1 MRNIWIIAWKEFRQY
16 FVSPIAYALATVT
29 FLFLG
34 VVFSLN
40 LVQVVNSSSSY
51 GSSSALEGTA
61 VMGPLLTLLL
71 FATPAITMRLLAEEN
86 GQGTLELLLT
96 APVSDSELVVGK
108 WVGSFLF
115 SSVILA
121 LTWIYPIF
129 LQAITK
135 PNGIDQGTLV
145 SAYVVFFL
153 LVGALLA
160 IGVAV
165 SSLFS
170 NPTAAFFASLV
181 VSLGLWVSS
190 LVTSTLSYMGSLG
203 GTSLW
208 GTFFQYIDF
217 TSHFYNTAFIGR
229 LDLKDIIYYTSII
242 ALCLFFATRVIESKR
257 WR

>member
-1 MRNIWIIAWKEFRQY
+1 MRNIGIIAWKEFRQY
-16 FVSPIAYALATVT
+16 FGSPIAYVVGVVI

-40 LVQVVNSSSSY
+40 LVQTVSSSY
-51 GSSSALEGTA
+51 TAQELPGTS
-61 VMGPLLTLLL
+61 VLGPLLTLLL
-71 FATPAITMRLLAEEN
+71 FSTPAITMRLLAEEN

-96 APVSDSELVVGK
+96 APLSDTELVIGK
-108 WVGSFLF
+108 WLGALMF

-121 LTWIYPIF
+121 LTWVYPIF

-135 PNGIDQGTLV
+135 PNGIDQGPLV
-145 SAYVVFFL
+145 SSYIVLFL

-160 IGVAV
+160 IGLGL

-170 NPTAAFFASLV
+170 NSTAAFFASLV
-181 VSLGLWVSS
+181 VGLGLWVSS
-190 LVTSTLSYMGSLG
+190 LVTSTLSYMGSMG

-208 GTFFQYIDF
+208 GTVLQYVDF
-217 TSHFYNTAFIGR
+217 TSHFYNTAYAGR
-229 LDLKDIIYYTSII
+229 LDLTDIVYYVSII
-242 ALCLFFATRVIESKR
+242 ALMLFFATRIIESKR

>member
-34 VVFSLN
+34 VVFSLQ
-40 LVQVVNSSSSY
+40 LVQAVSNTSSY
-51 GSSSALEGTA
+51 GSATALEGTV
-61 VMGPLLTLLL
+61 VMGPMLTLLL

-96 APVSDSELVVGK
+96 APVSDAELVIGK
-108 WVGSFLF
+108 WVGALLF

-121 LTWIYPIF
+121 LTWVYPIF
-129 LQAITK
+129 LQIFTK
-135 PNGIDQGTLV
+135 PNGIDQGPLV
-145 SAYVVFFL
+145 SAYVIFFL
-153 LVGALLA
+153 LVAALLA

-170 NPTAAFFASLV
+170 NATAAFFASLV

-190 LVTSTLSYMGSLG
+190 LITSTLSYMGSLG

-208 GTFFQYIDF
+208 GTFFQYMDF
-217 TSHFYNTAFIGR
+217 TSHFYNTAYVGR
-229 LDLKDIIYYTSII
+229 LDLKDIIYFISII
-242 ALCLFFATRVIESKR
+242 ALSLFFATRVIESKR